1 MNDLTLLGIDELLS
15 MKAAIDGELKSRAVE
30 ELAAIEQRKAQLQL
44 LVGSAQTEAVDELKV
59 RRTRAAGVAKFRNP
73 ANPEQTWTGRGKKPG
88 WIGDATDLTPF
99 QIAA

>member
-44 LVGSAQTEAVDELKV
+44 LIGTESDPVDELKE
-59 RRTRAAGVAKFRNP
+59 RRTRTPGVAKYRNP